1 MMKVSIRVHSGT
13 ARFDVAVTADSP
25 EQALSLVRERYR
37 TSEVRLRTSTSL
49 GRLSVVGL
57 AARKMSLPRT
67 YALAA

>member
-13 ARFDVAVTADSP
+13 ARLDVAVTADSP
-25 EQALSLVRERYR
+25 EHALSLVRERYR